1 MLDQLHVGGKL
12 TLALPHTVHK
22 KKKNNLNLLL
32 PNRLGN
38 TIVIVYLN
46 VNAKL
51 INLEEKLQE

>member
-12 TLALPHTVHK
+12 TLALPYTGH